1 MSIQQAV
8 QRKSTMV
15 SLLVIVVIV
24 VVAVAMY
31 AAFGNQGGFTGVPRL
46 LPSGFASGTT
56 GDVVNTVIYVLLM
69 AGLFAL
75 LAVIV
80 YYVRRLKD

>member
-1 MSIQQAV
+1 MSIQQTV
-8 QRKSTMV
+8 QRKSTIV

-46 LPSGFASGTT
+46 LPGSFASGTT
-56 GDVVNTVIYVLLM
+56 GDVMNTVIYVLLM

-75 LAVIV
+75 LGVIV

>member
-15 SLLVIVVIV
+15 SLLVLVVIV

-69 AGLFAL
+69 AGLFVL

-80 YYVRRLKD
+80 YFVRRLKD

>member
-46 LPSGFASGTT
+46 LSSGFASGTT
-56 GDVVNTVIYVLLM
+56 GDVLNTVIYVLLM
-69 AGLFAL
+69 AGLFVL

>member
-1 MSIQQAV
+1 MSIQQTV
-8 QRKSTMV
+8 QRKSTIV

-31 AAFGNQGGFTGVPRL
+31 AAFGNQAGFTGVPRL
-46 LPSGFASGTT
+46 LPGSFASGTT
-56 GDVVNTVIYVLLM
+56 GDVMNTVIYVLLM
-69 AGLFAL
+69 AGLFVL